1 MNDSHYL
8 GGYYAHSPFVGE
20 SSSTAYASTMQRAL
34 IVLVLALF
42 AVLSGAALWYHGYWG
57 IIAPTFRSFAAAQ
70 VFADLVISLALVMV
84 WMWRD
89 ARAQGRNPWP
99 WILATLV
106 VGSFGPLV
114 YLLSRRE
121 AVSSASEV

>member
-1 MNDSHYL
+1 L
-8 GGYYAHSPFVGE
+8 RPFSICRRVKLHGICP
-20 SSSTAYASTMQRAL
+20 TTQRAL
-34 IVLVLALF
+34 IVLVIALF

-70 VFADLVISLALVMV
+70 VFADLVIALALVMV